1 MYPSRDPLASEEICK
16 QKSEI
21 EIARRHLAALA
32 IFGHVSV
39 REVVGVRVGVANFL
53 LNQSIDIDETNT
65 FLLKCYFSH

>member
-1 MYPSRDPLASEEICK
+1 MQAAKRD
-16 QKSEI
+16 

-39 REVVGVRVGVANFL
+39 REVVGVRVGVATSFDPIDRSWAWQIC

-65 FLLKCYFSH
+65 